1 MRLRCFVVLLI
12 AAGCA
17 TGEMKSP
24 GTGGDDAPPPMQD
37 GPAAT
42 HDAAGGDAA
51 PTVDTPPPPPPPP
64 DAPAAVDAAMPDA
77 PPQFFC
83 TQNSQCTNAG
93 ECCITLGGPMGVCG
107 KGMVILGQCVPG

>member
-1 MRLRCFVVLLI
+1 MRLRYLVVLLI
-12 AAGCA
+12 AGCA
-17 TGEMKSP
+17 TGGMKSP
-24 GTGGDDAPPPMQD
+24 GAGGDDAPLPLQD

-42 HDAAGGDAA
+42 HDAAGGDA
-51 PTVDTPPPPPPPP
+51 VTPPVDSPPPP
-64 DAPAAVDAAMPDA
+64 DAAPAVDAATPDA